1 MDIHVSSGAPL
12 ELKTP
17 CLIIGIHESH
27 RPSLAMLELDSHLA
41 GAITRA
47 FRDREFRAKAGEKL
61 LLHPPALPAE
71 RLLLLGLGPTDKGGV
86 NLRRELA
93 GAAAFLQERGLRA
106 CALDLSSLP
115 ARRLTLGELAQ
126 LAGEAVILAGYRF
139 VRYRSPDREHP
150 APSPLKL
157 TLRVPRRDQVKEAR
171 AGAAVAEA
179 ICRGVILARDLVNE
193 PGNVKSPEE
202 LARRARE
209 LAEETG
215 LRCSVLDRRELEKE
229 GFGALLGVAQGSVRE
244 PRLIILEYRG
254 AEEEQRPIALIGKG
268 VVFDA
273 GGISLKPA
281 ERMDEMKMDMA
292 GGAAVFGTLSA
303 AARLKLPVNLVGLV
317 PAVEN
322 LPSGSAIRPGDIL
335 TSLSGKTI
343 EVLNTDAEG
352 RMILADTLTYA
363 KRFAPRAVI
372 DIATLTGACIV
383 ALGHEA
389 SAVLGNHEGLARAL
403 RNAGERCGERL
414 WQLPLWDEH
423 AKLLKSEVADLKNT
437 AGRPAGTITAAAFL
451 RAFAEDFSWAHLD
464 IAGTAWEEKGTPG
477 RPQGGTGVGV
487 RLLIQYLRDGL
498 RPATNQKPLKPKSE

>member
-12 ELKTP
+12 ALKTP
-17 CLIIGIHESH
+17 CLIIGIPESQ
-27 RPSLAMLELDSHLA
+27 RPSPSTLALDAHLA
-41 GAITRA
+41 GAISRA
-47 FRDREFRAKAGEKL
+47 FRDREFRGKAGEKL

-71 RLLLLGLGPTDKGGV
+71 RLLLLGLGSTGKGGAD
-86 NLRRELA
+86 LRRELTE
-93 GAAAFLQERGLRA
+93 AAAFLQERGLRA
-106 CALDLSSLP
+106 CALDLSCLP
-115 ARRLTLGELAQ
+115 ARQLTLGELAQ

-139 VRYRSPDREHP
+139 HRYRTQDREHP
-150 APSPLKL
+150 TAAPLKL
-157 TLRVPRRDQVKEAR
+157 TLRVSRRDQVKEAK

-179 ICRGVILARDLVNE
+179 ICRGVTLARDLVNE
-193 PGNVKSPEE
+193 PGNAKSPEE

-215 LRCSVLDRRELEKE
+215 LGCTVLDRRELERE

-244 PRLIILEYRG
+244 PRLIVIEYRG
-254 AEEEQRPIALIGKG
+254 AGEDQQPIALIGKG

-281 ERMDEMKMDMA
+281 EKMDEMKMDMA
-292 GGAAVFGTLSA
+292 GGAAVLGVLSA
-303 AARLKLPVNLVGLV
+303 AARLQLPVNLVGLI

-352 RMILADTLTYA
+352 RLILADTLTYA

-372 DIATLTGACIV
+372 DIATLTGACII

-389 SAVLGNHEGLARAL
+389 SAVLGNHDGLIRAL
-403 RNAGERCGERL
+403 INAGERCGERL
-414 WQLPLWDEH
+414 WQLPLWEEH

-451 RAFAEDFSWAHLD
+451 RAFAEEFSWAHLD
-464 IAGTAWEEKGTPG
+464 IAGTAWEEKGAPG

-487 RLLIQYLRDGL
+487 RLLVQYLRDGL
-498 RPATNQKPLKPKSE
+498 RPATTPKTP